1 MKYYLL
7 LLSFLLLL
15 LSCSKEECLDCT
27 QLFQSEFSTEQLDT
41 IVRNIL
47 IDNSSD
53 SIYYTNWEE
62 FASIKFNDL
71 FTIREVCTKSGFMV
85 SVDPLSRAQEFKEVW
100 YSNGSSDSVDV
111 NFFEVGFLYNK
122 CE

>member
-1 MKYYLL
+1 MKYHFLF
-7 LLSFLLLL
+7 LSSLLLL

-27 QLFQSEFSTEQLDT
+27 KLFQSEFSTEQLDT

-53 SIYYTNWEE
+53 SLYYTNWEE

-71 FTIREVCTKSGFMV
+71 FTVREVCTKSGFMV
-85 SVDPLSRAQEFKEVW
+85 SVDPIESAQEFKEIW

-111 NFFEVGFLYNK
+111 DFFELGFLYNK